1 MPMKKQHLHQV
12 SRQKANGKPHMAAYR
27 KPGTEQFVSIRLKA
41 ARAILGA
48 LMGAE

>member
-1 MPMKKQHLHQV
+1 MSQPKNTQKTK
-12 SRQKANGKPHMAAYR
+12 RQRTNGKPHMAAYR